1 MNNLKTSKNGLEF
14 ISRWEGVVLQPY
26 MDVGGLWTIGVGH
39 LITPYDSF
47 STISNEKIKSLL
59 KSKDRS
65 HPYSELLISREEA
78 LEILAEDITN
88 VEVALNRDIKVPLN
102 QNQFDALVSFTF
114 NLGSGALRA
123 STLLKKLNDSDYE
136 GASNEFK
143 RWDKARV
150 NGELVSVKGLRLR
163 RIEEALMFR
172 FGEYE

>member
-1 MNNLKTSKNGLEF
+1 METSKKGVTFIARHEGFRDSVYKDVAGL
-14 ISRWEGVVLQPY
+14 P
-26 MDVGGLWTIGVGH
+26 TIGYGH
-39 LITPYDSF
+39 LIKPGEEYT
-47 STISNEKIKSLL
+47 TIT
-59 KSKDRS
+59 
-65 HPYSELLISREEA
+65 HEEA
-78 LEILAEDITN
+78 IALLHEDLRIAEQA
-88 VEVALNRDIKVPLN
+88 VESAVKVPLR
-102 QNQFDALVSFTF
+102 QCEFDALVSFTF

-163 RIEEALMFR
+163 RIEEALLFR